1 MPAQIIEYFTINK
14 LHGHKNIKLEFN
26 EPYKIL
32 LSENGQGKTTILKII
47 DATLNRNIKRLREIN
62 FGSIEIKFSRTP
74 TPVSIKKEELE
85 YEWESRAY
93 RHIASKVSQEE
104 LSKIIEIITEENNFN
119 TARSK
124 IRQVFSPTQQ
134 SKESRA
140 STSLSALP
148 FSAIAI
154 RDLFDEKESL
164 LLDLKKMEFFQCIE
178 ENFRLQTLYLPT
190 YRRVEDLLSSLNID
204 KEKQA
209 QDYIQ
214 FGLLDVEEKLE
225 SIKKEIL
232 TSSNDSMSRINSEI
246 LTRLVSGLS
255 VNDDDRSIITT
266 NADSIELVL
275 NRFGRSL
282 SPSDKE
288 KIIKL
293 VKNKLEVKKKK
304 NDTLIYFLSKM
315 YSAFFEQREKD
326 KALSRFSEICTNY
339 FTNKTMSYDATS
351 LNVTITCQESGS
363 PIKFGE
369 LSSGEKQ
376 IVSLFSKLTLE
387 REKQYFI
394 LFDEPELSLSVEW
407 QKLLIKD
414 VLSCESCS
422 MLLAMTH
429 SPFIFSGHTQ
439 FTSDLKSY
447 FLTSSQE

>member
-1 MPAQIIEYFTINK
+1 VSTPTIEYFFITE
-14 LHGHKNIKLEFN
+14 LHGHKNIKLEFS

-47 DATLNRNIKRLREIN
+47 DATLNRNIKKLREIN
-62 FGSIEIKFSRTP
+62 FGSIEIKFSNTP

-93 RHIASKVSQEE
+93 RHIASKVNQEE

-119 TARSK
+119 TARGK
-124 IRQVFSPTQQ
+124 IKQVFPPAQQNKGERSPL
-134 SKESRA
+134 
-140 STSLSALP
+140 STLP
-148 FSAIAI
+148 FSPIAI

-164 LLDLKKMEFFQCIE
+164 LLDLKKMEFFKCIE

-214 FGLLDVEEKLE
+214 FGLIDVEEKLE

-232 TSSNDSMSRINSEI
+232 TSSNDSMSRINGEI

-255 VNDDDRSIITT
+255 VNDDDRAIITT
-266 NADSIELVL
+266 NSDSIELVL

-282 SPSDKE
+282 SLSDKE

-304 NDTLIYFLSKM
+304 NDTLVYFLSKM

-339 FTNKTMSYDATS
+339 FTNKKMSYDATS
-351 LNVTITCQESGS
+351 LSVIITCQESGS

-376 IVSLFSKLTLE
+376 IVSLFSKLILE

-414 VLSCESCS
+414 VMSCESCA

-447 FLTSSQE
+447 FLTGPQE